1 MSMRLSWKKLS
12 REERIAVIRFGAAK
26 KMSATQIAAEYDEC
40 TKNIILGLSRRS
52 GIKLDGKSGPNDD
65 SPKPNRKRRQP
76 PVTTAVFVSE
86 LDWLEMSL
94 QERSE
99 YVDRLKSEGATY
111 QAIAD
116 SLYNASYDS
125 VRSFASREK
134 RKARKPKRVKQST
147 IKAIKPKAAPKPKTG
162 WVGMSAAEKEE
173 RVRALAADKKTC
185 IEIAAILN
193 TTKKAV
199 QHFVERI
206 GFKLPRQKVIPKPRS
221 AAPRKN
227 APRPSISAVME
238 DMPIFHDAVN
248 IMDIGKNQCRAPV
261 WPDRPRKPLR
271 SPEDWMFCGRAT
283 APNSSFCQEC
293 HAKFWEKQRNPIRFN
308 GRYMR

>member
-1 MSMRLSWKKLS
+1 
-12 REERIAVIRFGAAK
+12 
-26 KMSATQIAAEYDEC
+26 MSAAQIAAEYDEC
-40 TKNIILGLSRRS
+40 TKNMILGLSRRS

-65 SPKPNRKRRQP
+65 SPKPNRKRHQP
-76 PVTTAVFVSE
+76 PVTTAVPVSE
-86 LDWLEMSL
+86 LNWQEMSL

-147 IKAIKPKAAPKPKTG
+147 IKAIKPKAAPKPKMG
-162 WVGMSAAEKEE
+162 WAGMSAAEKEE

-185 IEIAAILN
+185 IEIAEILN

-221 AAPRKN
+221 AVPRKN
-227 APRPSISAVME
+227 PAKPSISAAME
-238 DMPIFHDAVN
+238 DMPVFHDAVN
-248 IMDIGKNQCRAPV
+248 IMDIGRNQCRAPA

-271 SPEDWMFCGRAT
+271 SPEDWMFCGKPT
-283 APNSSFCQEC
+283 KLGSSFCEVC
-293 HAKFWEKQRNPIRFN
+293 HSRFWKDYN
-308 GRYMR
+308 GPSYGSVKRLK